1 MHIGSKEPEY
11 VETIKLQKDESIQA
25 MSVSYSKNGIHTLT
39 IKTNKGN
46 ELIAES
52 GADDEGDLQLDVD
65 FKEDKKSIV
74 GFRSGFNDYLEYL
87 WVYTAQAQD
96 PSTKENMVTSDV
108 VKIQNKI
115 APKINL
121 NKATKFTN

>member
-87 WVYTAQAQD
+87 
-96 PSTKENMVTSDV
+96 
-108 VKIQNKI
+108 
-115 APKINL
+115 
-121 NKATKFTN
+121 